1 MLSSNQRQSVYIGIV
16 VLFLASMVMAADLGR
31 KHHEY
36 LPPPDQQG
44 SGLSQTPFQALVPAI
59 LGTREI
65 MASLLWIRTDDYFH
79 RGEYRPI
86 IRLVKLITTI
96 DPHQIDV
103 YATGAWHMSYN
114 FMDKRLIREGI
125 DFLKGGVENNPSIY
139 DLYFESGY
147 THMDKTHDF
156 PMAISWYRQAA
167 TKKTTEG
174 KPAPMYVGFQLA
186 HALEKDGKI
195 DEAVKQWELNVE
207 RANEIFAKN
216 GRDFAAMQNRGVAL
230 NNLKMTKWR
239 IGDRRDNATDQ
250 ADTQLEFT
258 VKKVGPRQLSIEGAI
273 NVLDLSRVLVTIR
286 DKNWRDWEGKD
297 IDTRLANETLEWD
310 SVQVRGGKFKRI
322 LKLNVD
328 PADMGRAP
336 EEIYPLKSDE
346 YELSVQFNPRTQA
359 VFIQDRYGWNG
370 EGLTDKHYLK
380 IDPARAGVVEGKTVP
395 LRYVEKVVTLKKSD
409 IM

>member
-1 MLSSNQRQSVYIGIV
+1 MLSSKQRQGVYIAIV
-16 VLFLASMVMAADLGR
+16 VLFLASVLMAQDVGQ

-36 LPPPDQQG
+36 LPPPTEQH
-44 SGLSQTPFQALVPAI
+44 GLSTTPFQALVPAI

-125 DFLKGGVENNPSIY
+125 DFLKGGVENNPNIY

-156 PMAISWYRQAA
+156 PAAINWYEQAL

-186 HALEKDGKI
+186 HAYEKAGYI
-195 DEAVKQWELNVE
+195 DKAVQQWQANLD
-207 RANEIFAKN
+207 RANEQYSKN
-216 GRDFAAMQNRGVAL
+216 EKDFGAMQNRGVAM

-250 ADTQLEFT
+250 ADTQLDFT
-258 VKKVGPRQLSIEGAI
+258 VKKLGPRRLLVEGTI
-273 NVLDLSRVLVTIR
+273 NVLDLARVLVTIR
-286 DKNWRDWEGKD
+286 DKNWRQWEDKD

-310 SVQVRGGKFKRI
+310 SVQVKGGKFRREV
-322 LKLNVD
+322 KLNVD

-346 YELSVQFNPRTQA
+346 YELSVQFNPRLQA

-370 EGLTDKHYLK
+370 EGLTDKNYLK
-380 IDPARAGVVEGKTVP
+380 IDPERSGIIDGKRTP

>member
-1 MLSSNQRQSVYIGIV
+1 MLTSKQRQFVYIGIV
-16 VLFLASMVMAADLGR
+16 VLFLVSVVMAADLGQ

-36 LPPPDQQG
+36 LPPPEEG
-44 SGLSQTPFQALVPAI
+44 KLAQTPFQALVPAI

-114 FMDKRLIREGI
+114 FMDKRLIREGLE
-125 DFLKGGVENNPSIY
+125 FLADGVKNNPNIY
-139 DLYFESGY
+139 DLWFEAGY
-147 THMDKTHDF
+147 QHMDKTHNF
-156 PMAISWYRQAA
+156 PEAIKWYKQAL

-186 HALEKDGKI
+186 HAFEKSGDI
-195 DEAVKQWELNVE
+195 DDAVKQWTWNLE
-207 RANEIFAKN
+207 RADEAFAKN
-216 GRDFAAMQNRGVAL
+216 QRDFGTMQNRGVAM

-239 IGDRRDNATDQ
+239 IGDRRDNASDQ
-250 ADTQLEFT
+250 ADTQLDF
-258 VKKVGPRQLSIEGAI
+258 KVTKLGPRRLLVEGNI

-286 DKNWRDWEGKD
+286 DKNWQQWEGKD

-310 SVQVRGGKFKRI
+310 SVQVKGGHFRRE
-322 LKLNVD
+322 LKLNAD
-328 PADMGRAP
+328 PADMGRDPA
-336 EEIYPLKSDE
+336 EIYPLKSDE
-346 YELSVQFNPRTQA
+346 YELSVEFNPRLQA

-370 EGLTDKHYLK
+370 EGLTDKNYLK
-380 IDPARAGVVEGKTVP
+380 TDMERAGVIEGKKVP
-395 LRYVEKVVTLKKSD
+395 LRYVEKIVTLKKSD
-409 IM
+409 IL

>member
-1 MLSSNQRQSVYIGIV
+1 MLTSKQRQGVYIGIV
-16 VLFLASMVMAADLGR
+16 VLFLASVVMAADLGV

-36 LPPPDQQG
+36 LPPVDAPG
-44 SGLSQTPFQALVPAI
+44 STLAQTPFQALVPAI

-114 FMDKRLIREGI
+114 FMDKRLIREGL
-125 DFLKGGVENNPSIY
+125 DFLEDGVKNNPSIY
-139 DLYFESGY
+139 DLWFESGY

-156 PMAISWYRQAA
+156 PAAIKWYKDAI

-186 HALEKDGKI
+186 HAYEKAGLI
-195 DEAVKQWELNVE
+195 DEAVKQWELNLE
-207 RANEIFAKN
+207 RADEVYKKDP
-216 GRDFAAMQNRGVAL
+216 RDFGAMQNRGVAV

-239 IGDRRDNATDQ
+239 IGDRRDNASDQ

-258 VKKVGPRQLSIEGAI
+258 VKKIGPRRLLVEGTI
-273 NVLDLSRVLVTIR
+273 NVLDLSRVLLTIR
-286 DKNWRDWEGKD
+286 DKNNQQWDGKD
-297 IDTRLANETLEWD
+297 IDTRLANQTLEWD
-310 SVQVRGGKFKRI
+310 SVQVRGGKFKHEI
-322 LKLNVD
+322 KLNVD

-346 YELSVQFNPRTQA
+346 YELSVQFNPRLQA

-380 IDPARAGVVEGKTVP
+380 VDPSRAAVVEGKTIP

-409 IM
+409 IL